1 MRATVC
7 RCGPCKS
14 SSVSYLHA
22 GWSPTGFSFRFPT
35 DSPVSSISESKKPP
49 SRGKSRS
56 GTLHPIPPG
65 PSGEQRVFLFQL
77 LPSLLHVLQ
86 VDSTGSH
93 GSLDVA
99 FAQGGMN
106 WGNIA
111 VYTSSSPA
119 SERYTEDYV
128 VVQESVD
135 GTPTLNQPIGSTEP
149 VVIADG
155 TDFGADSDGDE
166 AAEGE
171 MEETWRDDED

>member
-1 MRATVC
+1 VVHVSN
-7 RCGPCKS
+7 P
-14 SSVSYLHA
+14 SVSHLLFRLRVRSHVILCN
-22 GWSPTGFSFRFPT
+22 SPA
-35 DSPVSSISESKKPP
+35 SPILESKKLS
-49 SRGKSRS
+49 SRGRSRS

-65 PSGEQRVFLFQL
+65 SRGEPREFLFQL

-86 VDSTGSH
+86 VDSAGSH

-99 FAQGGMN
+99 FSQGGMN

-111 VYTSSSPA
+111 VYASSAPTS
-119 SERYTEDYV
+119 EGRNEEYV

-155 TDFGADSDGDE
+155 TDFGADSDGDCDVGSK
-166 AAEGE
+166 GE
-171 MEETWRDDED
+171 MEEPWSEDEA